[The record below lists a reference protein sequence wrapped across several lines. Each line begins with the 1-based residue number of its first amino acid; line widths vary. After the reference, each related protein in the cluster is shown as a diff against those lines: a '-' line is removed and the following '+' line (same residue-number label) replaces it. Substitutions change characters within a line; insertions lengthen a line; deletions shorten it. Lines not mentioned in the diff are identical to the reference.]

1 MQAQAFSQ
9 EKNPAAAAPQEAHG
23 RDSVLSVVPSR
34 DSQTPGETLTSGPS
48 FRPFRRAA
56 NQGYK
61 HRLNLPALAATGLI
75 HLVVGAALLLQWQLH
90 KAQAPDPILFVQITE
105 QKAEKPIETPP
116 LPKFEAPKV
125 DVPLFQ
131 LPDIPKQT
139 NAITP
144 PPQPRVATTPPAA
157 PDVKVVETYQLK
169 LMRHLNAYKR
179 YPRVQEARGETGTAF
194 LHFVLDRQGS
204 VLSFRITRSSGN
216 AALDAA
222 TLDMIQRASPV
233 PVPPSEIWRDPM
245 EIELPISYEPR
256 R

>member
-9 EKNPAAAAPQEAHG
+9 EKGPAGAATQASHG
-23 RDSVLSVVPSR
+23 REAVLSVVPSGE
-34 DSQTPGETLTSGPS
+34 SQVPGEALNSSLS
-48 FRPFRRAA
+48 FRPLQRAA
-56 NQGYK
+56 NQGYRP
-61 HRLNLPALAATGLI
+61 RLNLPALAATGLI
-75 HLVVGAALLLQWQLH
+75 HLAVGAALLLQWQLH
-90 KAQAPDPILFVQITE
+90 KAKAPEPILFVQITE

-131 LPDIPKQT
+131 LPDIPKQP

-144 PPQPRVATTPPAA
+144 PPQPRVAATPPVA
-157 PDVKVVETYQLK
+157 PDVKAVEAYQLK

-179 YPRVQEARGETGTAF
+179 YPRAQEARGETGTAF

-204 VLSFRITRSSGN
+204 VRSFRITRSSGN

-233 PVPPSEIWRDPM
+233 PVPPTEIWRDPM